1 MLNRRTPGVLLG
13 VALLV
18 FGAIAPLVA
27 QQNVSRAAAAP
38 VAGPDTTALAREATG
53 WLIDL
58 IRINTTNPP
67 GNEWVAAKYVAG
79 ILEKEGINA
88 ELLEAAPGRRD
99 RKSTRLNSSH

>member
-13 VALLV
+13 VVLLA

-38 VAGPDTTALAREATG
+38 VAGPDSTALAREATG

-88 ELLEAAPGRRD
+88 ELLEVEIGRASCRE
-99 RKSTRLNSSH
+99 RV